1 MNAKLILFL
10 SCFAAATLAASGAN
24 ADPRRG
30 GGDRRG
36 GHIRSMP
43 PRGGATFSR
52 GTSGTFRNWSGRN
65 WSGNRS
71 GGNWSVVGNRSVGNR
86 SVANWSGDWR
96 RNRFS
101 NNQSIFIGGF
111 GFPFFYGYPYYGYY
125 PYDYGYG
132 YDSGYNSYVYYSP
145 YGYGNN
151 YYSQPAYG
159 YGDQGYGSGD
169 QSYGYGNQGYG

>member
-65 WSGNRS
+65 WSG
-71 GGNWSVVGNRSVGNR
+71 
-86 SVANWSGDWR
+86 DWR

-125 PYDYGYG
+125 PYDYYGYG
-132 YDSGYNSYVYYSP
+132 YDAGYNSYGYYSP
-145 YGYGNN
+145 YGYGYD
-151 YYSQPAYG
+151 YYSQPAYGYG
-159 YGDQGYGSGD
+159 YGDQGYGSGN
-169 QSYGYGNQGYG
+169 QGYGSGDKGYGSGNQGYGSGDQGYGSGNQ